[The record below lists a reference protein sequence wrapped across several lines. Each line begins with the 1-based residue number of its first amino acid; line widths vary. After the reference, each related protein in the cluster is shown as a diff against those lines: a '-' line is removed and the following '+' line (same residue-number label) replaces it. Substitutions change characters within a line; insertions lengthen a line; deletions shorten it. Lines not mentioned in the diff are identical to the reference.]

1 MYNGYIKESDLSEA
15 AKEYLDKVEVRTAQK
30 DIVKDYRYTVDK
42 YFIHTPI
49 TINYKVTARNNVND
63 MAVKYIA
70 QMMIYMLLELTGVS
84 VILYIFLL

>member
-49 TINYKVTARNNVND
+49 TINYKVTA
-63 MAVKYIA
+63 
-70 QMMIYMLLELTGVS
+70 
-84 VILYIFLL
+84 